1 MKQSWTPLRWY
12 IITVIIL
19 GSLAIAFL
27 CACTENTRTR
37 VWGGKMT
44 IELPK
49 GQKLV
54 EATWKGESNSLWYL
68 TEPMDSTYTP
78 KAKMF
83 KEYSRFGVLEGSV
96 IFIEGKQRWKK
107 TNGLMDL
114 VLIKQEL
121 YYL

>member
-1 MKQSWTPLRWY
+1 MKQSWTFLRWY
-12 IITVIIL
+12 VIITIVLIII
-19 GSLAIAFL
+19 SLFYL
-27 CACTENTRTR
+27 CSCTENTRSR

-54 EATWKGESNSLWYL
+54 EATWKGETNSLWCL

-96 IFIEGKQRWKK
+96 IFIEGK
-107 TNGLMDL
+107 
-114 VLIKQEL
+114 
-121 YYL
+121 